1 MGYCKNFNKINI
13 IFIPEDASRV
23 KQFRLP
29 FFLLP
34 IFGLFLLSIGALI
47 SWFNL
52 DYQERKTQMHRLIH
66 LKKDNEQQ
74 KTHLFFLAQR
84 INQINQK
91 MEDFKEIH
99 YELKALVNLENSD
112 DNTNFPDIGDSEPG
126 FLKTDY
132 RIKENQQGL
141 VRLIHGT
148 LDDLNDRID
157 TQKREM
163 FDLGKFMKN
172 QKALII
178 SKLSRPYPWAKEG
191 RLNLPAQKSK
201 RRMKILEYSRKEPVG
216 IEEKTLFR
224 NGKGQIEKGA
234 NHAKKGVDKEEEKI
248 RNHIKTIA
256 IELGLEP
263 GLALSMAKVESG
275 YDPKKVS
282 PKGAIGVLQV
292 MPKLAKHDFGITR
305 EMLFDPQ
312 VNIIIGLS
320 WMKSLLKRFDQN
332 LDLSLAAYNAGASRV
347 VQAGYMVPRIKET
360 QAYVQKVKEIMKDE
374 ISWPVEKT

>member
-1 MGYCKNFNKINI
+1 MKYRKNFNKINI
-13 IFIPEDASRV
+13 ILIPENASRV

-29 FFLLP
+29 FSLIP
-34 IFGLFLLSIGALI
+34 IFGLILLSIGAFI
-47 SWFNL
+47 SWFNV
-52 DYQERKTQMHRLIH
+52 DYQERKTQMRRLVH

-74 KTHLFFLAQR
+74 KTQLFFLAQR

-91 MEDFKEIH
+91 MEEFKGIH
-99 YELKALVNLENSD
+99 YELKTLVSLENSD
-112 DNTNFPDIGDSEPG
+112 DDTNFPDIGDSKPG

-132 RIKENQQGL
+132 RLKENQQGL

-163 FDLGKFMKN
+163 FDLGKSMKN
-172 QKALII
+172 QKAIII
-178 SKLSRPYPWAKEG
+178 SKLSKPYPWAKEG

-201 RRMKILEYSRKEPVG
+201 RRMKILEYSRKELVG
-216 IEEKTLFR
+216 IEETTPFGDG
-224 NGKGQIEKGA
+224 NGQTEKGA
-234 NHAKKGVDKEEEKI
+234 DHAKKGVNKKEKI
-248 RNHIKTIA
+248 RNQIKTIA
-256 IELGLEP
+256 IELGIEP

-282 PKGAIGVLQV
+282 PKGAVGVLQV
-292 MPKLAKHDFGITR
+292 MPSLAKHDFGITR
-305 EMLFDPQ
+305 EMLFEPQ
-312 VNIIIGLS
+312 INIIIGLS

-347 VQAGYMVPRIKET
+347 VKAGYRVPRIKET
-360 QAYVQKVKEIMKDE
+360 QAYVRKVKEHME
-374 ISWPVEKT
+374 NEVSWPVEKI

>member
-1 MGYCKNFNKINI
+1 MKYCKNFNKINI
-13 IFIPEDASRV
+13 ILIPENASRV

-29 FFLLP
+29 FSLIP
-34 IFGLFLLSIGALI
+34 IFGLFLLSIGAFI
-47 SWFNL
+47 SWFNV
-52 DYQERKTQMHRLIH
+52 DYQERKTQMRRLVH

-74 KTHLFFLAQR
+74 KTQLFFLAQR

-91 MEDFKEIH
+91 MEEFKGIH

-126 FLKTDY
+126 FLKTDH

-163 FDLGKFMKN
+163 FDLGKSMKN

-178 SKLSRPYPWAKEG
+178 SKLSKPYPWAKEG

-201 RRMKILEYSRKEPVG
+201 RRMKILEYSRKELVE
-216 IEEKTLFR
+216 IEETTPFG

-234 NHAKKGVDKEEEKI
+234 DHAKNGVDKEEKI
-248 RNHIKTIA
+248 RNQIKTIA

-282 PKGAIGVLQV
+282 PKGAVGVLQV

-312 VNIIIGLS
+312 INIIIGLS
-320 WMKSLLKRFDQN
+320 WMKSLLKRFGQN

-347 VQAGYMVPRIKET
+347 VKAGYRVPRIKET
-360 QAYVQKVKEIMKDE
+360 QAYVRKVKEHME
-374 ISWPVEKT
+374 NEVSWPVEKI